1 MAAPFSQS
9 SRLFGQLTLWDFM
22 LRVKAFFK
30 TFLGENEAT
39 LEPKRRDEH
48 LTVMSG
54 FIKLVDKIEAACSYT
69 IGKDQRFHVSSAH
82 VYPPLDDDRYSM
94 SLRVISE

>member
-1 MAAPFSQS
+1 
-9 SRLFGQLTLWDFM
+9 M